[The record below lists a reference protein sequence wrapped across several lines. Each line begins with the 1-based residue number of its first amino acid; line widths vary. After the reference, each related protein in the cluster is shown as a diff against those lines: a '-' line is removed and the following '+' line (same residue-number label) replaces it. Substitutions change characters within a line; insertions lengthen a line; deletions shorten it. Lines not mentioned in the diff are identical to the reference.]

1 MHLQMNWPRRLTWWV
16 TGRQVCAKCIN
27 LHHSTAATNAESCR
41 PFFAAH
47 QHPGPLMLARVQNTS
62 VKNNNSNNS
71 WLPRCI
77 HFFAAAHNACIEIQ
91 ATVHGAAKLSLLTLR
106 LDEAPVSQIHSQ
118 KQPVHPSLKK
128 GASSPAGHLVSRR
141 FPDSGYC
148 FACPPV
154 PTCSSGREFL

>member
-1 MHLQMNWPRRLTWWV
+1 MNWPRRLTWWV

-27 LHHSTAATNAESCR
+27 LHHSTALQPLTLR
-41 PFFAAH
+41 AAGLSS
-47 QHPGPLMLARVQNTS
+47 QHINSTPAPTDVQNTPA
-62 VKNNNSNNS
+62 KNNNSNNS
-71 WLPRCI
+71 RLPRCI
-77 HFFAAAHNACIEIQ
+77 HFFAAAHNACIQIQ

-106 LDEAPVSQIHSQ
+106 HDEVPVSQIHSQ

-148 FACPPV
+148 FACPPA
-154 PTCSSGREFL
+154 PSCSSGQEFL

>member
-1 MHLQMNWPRRLTWWV
+1 MQNASTCITALQPPTLRAAGLSS
-16 TGRQVCAKCIN
+16 QHIN
-27 LHHSTAATNAESCR
+27 STPTPTYAE
-41 PFFAAH
+41 
-47 QHPGPLMLARVQNTS
+47 VQNTS
-62 VKNNNSNNS
+62 AKNNNSNNS
-71 WLPRCI
+71 RLPRCI
-77 HFFAAAHNACIEIQ
+77 HFFAAADNACIEIQ

-106 LDEAPVSQIHSQ
+106 LDRAPVSQIHSQ